1 MSVRAKFRC
10 IEVGKKYSH
19 TNSHNQDEFYFNVRL
34 LPVLGDKRGH
44 GFSEENKKF
53 YSATPSGEIEMQM
66 VSEQTAARF
75 EPGKPYYVD
84 FTEAPE

>member
-10 IEVGKKYSH
+10 MSVGKQYSYTDAENNDVFH
-19 TNSHNQDEFYFNVRL
+19 YSVRL
-34 LPVLGDKRGH
+34 LPVLGNKRGH

-53 YSATPSGEIEMQM
+53 YAATPSGEIEMSM
-66 VSEQTAARF
+66 VSETAIALF
-75 EPGKPYYVD
+75 EPGKSYYVD